1 MKSRSISIQFD
12 DKTYKL
18 AERMA
23 KRSRKSIPEMIKDMI
38 KTKGDAVDY
47 RISKNV
53 KRITGILK
61 TDKDYKE
68 LRDMIMD
75 EKIEKYENLR

>member
-23 KRSRKSIPEMIKDMI
+23 KHSRKSIPEMIKDLI
-38 KTKGDAVDY
+38 KMKGDTVDY

-53 KRITGILK
+53 KRVTGILK

-68 LRDMIMD
+68 LRDIIMD
-75 EKIEKYENLR
+75 EK